1 MIVSIMQPAYL
12 PWLGFFDRV
21 AASDLLI
28 LLDHVLI
35 DRNSKTKFANRNR
48 IRTPQG
54 WTWLT
59 VPIRSKG
66 KHGDLLLNEIELN
79 NETDWAAKHWR
90 AIELSY
96 RRAPYFAGYEARFR
110 ALYERPWERLAELT
124 AAGHDI
130 FMDSLGLATRTV
142 LSSTMDC
149 RESKDRLIVEL
160 CEKAGASAY
169 ISGPFGRD
177 YLKPEDFRASGIE
190 LLFHDYKHP
199 EYSQCFDGFEPY
211 MSTLDLLLN
220 HGPQA
225 LGILRQPAS
234 LAPA

>member
-12 PWLGFFDRV
+12 PWLGFFDRI
-21 AASDLLI
+21 AASDVLI

-66 KHGDLLLNEIELN
+66 KHGDLLINEIALN

-90 AIELSY
+90 AIELNY
-96 RRAPYFAGYEARFR
+96 RRAPHFANYAERFHALYARSWEKLAALNAAGYDA
-110 ALYERPWERLAELT
+110 
-124 AAGHDI
+124 
-130 FMDSLGLATRTV
+130 FMETLGLNTRTL
-142 LSSTMDC
+142 LSSEMDC
-149 RESKDRLIVEL
+149 SESKDALILEL
-160 CEKAGASAY
+160 CRKAGASTY

-177 YLKPEDFRASGIE
+177 YLKAEDFRAAGIE
-190 LLFHDYKHP
+190 LLFHDYDHP
-199 EYSQCFDGFEPY
+199 RYKQCFEGFEPY
-211 MSTLDLLLN
+211 MSTLDLLFN
-220 HGPQA
+220 HGPEA
-225 LGILRQPAS
+225 LPILRRPAS
-234 LAPA
+234 LSPA